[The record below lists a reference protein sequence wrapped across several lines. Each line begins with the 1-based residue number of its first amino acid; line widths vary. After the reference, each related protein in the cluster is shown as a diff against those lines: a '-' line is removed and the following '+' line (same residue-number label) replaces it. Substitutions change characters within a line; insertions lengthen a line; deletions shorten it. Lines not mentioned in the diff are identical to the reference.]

1 MEYVVWFYECVFPP
15 CLSASVVSIVMH
27 AVGLITEYNPF
38 HNGHLHHLRE
48 SIRVTD
54 AEVSVAVMSG
64 HFLQRGEPALID
76 KWARAEMALRSG
88 VDVVVE
94 LPLPWACSS
103 APDFSRGAVQALDAL
118 GVDSLCFG
126 SESGELESLQ
136 HCADFLHENNT
147 LVAEKTSEL
156 LRQGVNYP
164 QARAQII
171 SALSTDDLETTILL
185 EPNNILGIEYLKSL
199 KQIDSL
205 IRPATIQRIGA
216 GYHDIKTTKEGIASA
231 TGIRKKL
238 AASESVDDLLPPSVL
253 QILKQTIATGRVFS
267 EDNYFRLLLS
277 QIFRNSASLS
287 DFWLVENG
295 VENRLL
301 NVAENTFS
309 LEELLSRLKSR
320 QLTRTRVQ
328 RILLSLLLGLNK
340 DSVPQLFSSGPHYL
354 HLLAAS
360 SKGQKFLAS
369 RRKQRITPLIQ
380 NFSRVYAILK
390 RCYGPESTAYEL
402 SLKQLDLELRATK
415 TYTLLLNKYAAG
427 SRNRDFYEP
436 LRTVET

>member
-1 MEYVVWFYECVFPP
+1 
-15 CLSASVVSIVMH
+15 MH

-76 KWARAEMALRSG
+76 KWARAEMALRAG

-103 APDFSRGAVQALDAL
+103 APDFSHGAVQALAAL

-136 HCADFLHENNT
+136 HCADFLHENKT
-147 LVAEKTSEL
+147 LIAEKTSAL

-171 SALSTDDLETTILL
+171 SALSTDALKTTILL

-199 KQIDSL
+199 KQIESS

-216 GYHDIKTTKEGIASA
+216 GYHDIETTEEGIASA

-238 AASESVDDLLPPSVL
+238 AASESVDELLPPLVL
-253 QILKQTIATGRVFS
+253 QILKQTIVSGRVFS
-267 EDNYFRLLLS
+267 EDNYCRLLLS

-287 DFWLVENG
+287 DYWLVENG
-295 VENRLL
+295 MENRLL
-301 NVAENTFS
+301 NVAENAFS
-309 LEELLSRLKSR
+309 LEELISGLKSR
-320 QLTRTRVQ
+320 QLTRTRIQ
-328 RILLSLLLGLNK
+328 RMLLSILLGLNK
-340 DSVPQLFSSGPHYL
+340 DSVPQLFSSGPQYL

-360 SKGQKFLAS
+360 GKGKKFLAS
-369 RRKQRITPLIQ
+369 RRKQRTTPLIQ

-390 RCYGPESTAYEL
+390 RYHGSESTAYDL

-415 TYTLLLNKYAAG
+415 TYTLLLNKYTEG

-436 LRTVET
+436 LRTVETINEEAING